1 MFINYKFNQLLM
13 KKYFSIII
21 GIACLF
27 TIYSCRNSEPEKKD
41 SEVLESKPSEIK
53 QKIIKKETSTLF
65 LPIGGFTPG
74 FIYCG
79 FDGDKSKLDEMTE
92 DGWQV
97 VSFNSQNFQTSKRNG
112 EPVSCNGNLY
122 ILERYK

>member
-1 MFINYKFNQLLM
+1 M
-13 KKYFSIII
+13 KKSFLILI

-27 TIYSCRNSEPEKKD
+27 TIYSCRNTEPENKD
-41 SEVLESKPSEIK
+41 QEVLESKPTVIK
-53 QKIIKKETSTLF
+53 QKETSTLF
-65 LPIGGFTPG
+65 LPIGGYTPG

-79 FDGDKSKLDEMTE
+79 FDGDKSKLDEMKN
-92 DGWQV
+92 DGWQI
-97 VSFNSQNFQTSKRNG
+97 VSLNSQNFQTSKRNG

>member
-1 MFINYKFNQLLM
+1 MLTPIIDIPVFITFEIAFRKTI
-13 KKYFSIII
+13 FS
-21 GIACLF
+21 
-27 TIYSCRNSEPEKKD
+27 SEILD
-41 SEVLESKPSEIK
+41 SKPYK
-53 QKIIKKETSTLF
+53 LQRKETSTLF

-79 FDGDKSKLDEMTE
+79 FDGDKNKLKEMTN
-92 DGWQV
+92 DGWQI
-97 VSFNSQNFQTSKRNG
+97 VSFNSQNFQTQKRNG